1 MTGRVV
7 EIIITPSVPQYEQL
21 VDDLEALRAL
31 GAESNTQAILEAVHT
46 AVVAS
51 RTLPAQERK
60 AA

>member
-51 RTLPAQERK
+51 RTLPTQERK

>member
-46 AVVAS
+46 AVAAS
-51 RTLPAQERK
+51 RTLPTQERK